1 MAQENNFGKGLMLGF
16 LAGGA
21 IGAAFAL
28 LYAPKSGK
36 ELREEIKSKSDD
48 YLDDAEKYLAEA
60 KDRAIHLINDGK
72 KRSDKLIKDAKVKS
86 DKLMKDAEQVMHD
99 AKKKTGEYLKTG
111 KETADQ
117 KRDQIKTAIKAGV
130 DAYKETK
137 KSEE

>member
-1 MAQENNFGKGLMLGF
+1 MAHENNFGKGLILGF

-60 KDRAIHLINDGK
+60 KDKAMNLINDGK
-72 KRSDKLIKDAKVKS
+72 KKSENLISDAKVKA
-86 DKLMKDAEQVMHD
+86 DKLMKDAEKVFQD
-99 AKKKTGEYLKTG
+99 AKVKSGEYIKTG
-111 KETADQ
+111 KESAEH

>member
-36 ELREEIKSKSDD
+36 ELREEIKIKSDD
-48 YLDDAEKYLAEA
+48 YLDDAEKYIAEA
-60 KDRAIHLINDGK
+60 KDRAINLINEGK
-72 KRSDKLIKDAKVKS
+72 KKSDKLIKDAKVKS
-86 DKLMKDAEQVMHD
+86 DKLMKDAEKVMHD
-99 AKKKTGEYLKTG
+99 AKQKTGDYLKTG

>member
-1 MAQENNFGKGLMLGF
+1 MAQENNFGKGLLLG
-16 LAGGA
+16 LLTGGA

-48 YLDDAEKYLAEA
+48 YIDDAEKYLAEA
-60 KDRAIHLINDGK
+60 KDKAINLINDGK
-72 KRSDKLIKDAKVKS
+72 KKSEQLIKEAKIKS
-86 DKLMKDAEQVMHD
+86 EKLMKDAEKVMHD
-99 AKKKTGEYLKTG
+99 AKQKTGDYLKTG
-111 KETADQ
+111 KETAEQ

-137 KSEE
+137 KS

>member
-36 ELREEIKSKSDD
+36 ELREEIRSKSDI

-60 KDRAIHLINDGK
+60 KDRAINLINDGK

-137 KSEE
+137 QSAE

>member
-48 YLDDAEKYLAEA
+48 YLDDAEKYLADA
-60 KDRAIHLINDGK
+60 KDRAINLINDGK

-99 AKKKTGEYLKTG
+99 AKKKTGEYIKTG

-137 KSEE
+137 KSGE

>member
-36 ELREEIKSKSDD
+36 ELREEIKSKSDI
-48 YLDDAEKYLAEA
+48 YLDDAEKYIAEA
-60 KDRAIHLINDGK
+60 KDRAIILINDGK
-72 KRSDKLIKDAKVKS
+72 KRSDKLIKDAKIKS
-86 DKLMKDAEQVMHD
+86 DKLMKDAEKVMQD
-99 AKKKTGEYLKTG
+99 ARKKTGEYLKTG

-137 KSEE
+137 KSGE

>member
-36 ELREEIKSKSDD
+36 ELREEIRSKSDI

-60 KDRAIHLINDGK
+60 KDRAINLINDGK

-137 KSEE
+137 KSAE

>member
-36 ELREEIKSKSDD
+36 ELREEIKIKSDD

-60 KDRAIHLINDGK
+60 KDRAINLINDGK
-72 KRSDKLIKDAKVKS
+72 RKSDKLIKDAKVKS
-86 DKLMKDAEQVMHD
+86 DKLMKDAEKVIHD